1 MAQVVLGSV
10 GAAVAGP
17 AGRLIGAVAGRALD
31 DALVGALTPAREGP
45 RVDGLRLTSAA
56 EGAGLPFAIGRNRV
70 GGQVIWAAQFR
81 ERRLERGGGKGG
93 PAQRDY
99 AYSLSFAVALC
110 EGPVDGVGRIWAD
123 NQPMDLTGVSWRLHR
138 GDEGQGPDPLIAAV
152 EGAAPAYRGVAYLVF
167 EDLPLAVWANRPPMI
182 SAEVFRRP
190 AGDGAD
196 LEGRISGV
204 CLIPG
209 AGEFTLATTPVL
221 RRTGLTTVEAENV
234 HAADGRPDL
243 IVSLEQLEAQ
253 CPNLTR
259 VNLVVGWF
267 GDSLE
272 AGACRIRPG
281 VERRDKAT
289 EPLDWSVAGET
300 RATAHVVSQVEG
312 RPAYGGTPSDDTVRQ
327 AVAELKRRGLE
338 VVLYPFLFMDG
349 DGYPWRGRITA
360 DDPTMAA
367 ADIAA
372 FFDGPE
378 GFDRF
383 ILHHAALAAET
394 GADGLLIGSEMR
406 GLTTSRAT
414 DGSYPAVAR
423 LQALAAAARAV
434 VGPGPALSYAA
445 DWSEYFGHQTADGD
459 RLFHLDP
466 LWADPALDHV
476 AIDWYPPMGDWRD
489 GDDHLD
495 ALAGY
500 PGPADPAYLA
510 AQIAGG
516 EGFDWYYADAA
527 ARTAQV
533 RTPIV
538 DTGQGE
544 DWVFRPKD
552 LAGWWGNP
560 HHDRVGGGRSPT
572 PTAWVPGM
580 KPVRLTEIGCAAVD
594 RGGNAPNLFQ
604 DPKSSES
611 AAPPFSLGGRDDRM
625 QRRLLRALYDSLED
639 RARNPLSPVYRGPMI
654 AGAEVWC
661 WDARPYPAF
670 PALTEVWADAPQ
682 WRTGHW
688 LNGRLTGEAVDLIRA
703 VLRRGGVADE
713 EMLVEAVA
721 EGPTGL
727 VTVRP
732 TRVREAL
739 VPLLTAVD
747 ARLAERDGKIAV
759 LAADRAEAPL
769 VLDADDR
776 ALPASGVVEE
786 VVREPGAPAAS
797 VQVRYVDDGNGYQTG
812 AALAVAA
819 VDGPRVTLDMAVSC
833 ARPVAAAA
841 AARALAAAAARETL
855 AVSPGPLARLRLEP
869 GDAVR
874 RPDGGLWR
882 VAGLADRDDGPR
894 AELELL
900 EAPAAAVP
908 PPPPVSDPQPPT
920 PEGARPFLAI
930 LDLPPQ
936 PGSEVDSRPLAAV
949 ARSPWR
955 PMAVWAGSDGET
967 LSLRGRVETPAT
979 VGRLT
984 AALAPGPI
992 GRWQETGGLE
1002 VEIEGAVPE
1011 SRSAA
1016 QVLAGGGLLAVAV
1029 ADGWELLQYRQ
1040 AEIVGAG
1047 RWRLTGLLRGQL
1059 GTEAAVR
1066 LGAPAGA
1073 LVVAPETCTRVGVSL
1088 AERGLERLWR
1098 AGPDGGAPGP
1108 AAAQVSAVWTG
1119 VQARPWSPAHLRATA
1134 TAEGL
1139 EIRWVPRVRIGG
1151 DGWELEPDDV
1161 DGPDRFAV
1169 HVLAGGL
1176 EVRRFE
1182 ATARRAL
1189 YPAADLAPDRAAHGP
1204 LTLAVVRYGT
1214 GFGWGAPA
1222 FLDI

>member
-1 MAQVVLGSV
+1 MAQVILSSV
-10 GAAVAGP
+10 GAALGGP
-17 AGRLIGAVAGRALD
+17 VGRLAGAVAGRMLD
-31 DALVGALTPAREGP
+31 DAVVGALTPAREGP
-45 RVDGLRLTSAA
+45 RIDGLRLTSAA

-70 GGQVIWAAQFR
+70 AGQVVWAAQFR

-138 GDEGQGPDPLIAAV
+138 GDEAQGPDPLIAAV

-167 EDLPLAVWANRPPMI
+167 EDLPLAVWGNRPPMI

-209 AGEFTLATTPVL
+209 AGEFTLATTAVL
-221 RRTGLTTVEAENV
+221 RRTGLTTVAAENV

-243 IVSLEQLEAQ
+243 IVSLDQLEAQ
-253 CPNLTR
+253 CPNLRR
-259 VNLVVGWF
+259 VNLVTGWF
-267 GDSLE
+267 GDSLT

-300 RATAHVVSQVEG
+300 RATAHEVSQVEG
-312 RPAYGGTPSDDTVRQ
+312 RPAYGGTPSDETVRQ
-327 AVAELKRRGLE
+327 AVAELKRRGRE
-338 VVLYPFLFMDG
+338 VVLYPFLFMDS

-360 DDPTMAA
+360 ADPATAA

-406 GLTTSRAT
+406 GLTTSRAS

-423 LQALAAAARAV
+423 LRALAAAVRGV

-459 RLFHLDP
+459 RVFHLDP

-489 GDDHLD
+489 GEDHLD

-500 PGPADPAYLA
+500 RGPDDPAYLA
-510 AQIAGG
+510 AQVAGG
-516 EGFDWYYADAA
+516 EGFDWYYADDA
-527 ARTAQV
+527 ARAAQV

-538 DTGQGE
+538 DTGWGE
-544 DWVFRPKD
+544 AWLFRPKD

-560 HHDRVGGGRSPT
+560 HHDRIGGVRSPAS
-572 PTAWVPGM
+572 TAWVPGM
-580 KPVRLTEIGCAAVD
+580 KPIRLTEIGCAAID

-611 AAPPFSLGGRDDRM
+611 AAPPFSRGGRDDRM
-625 QRRLLRALYDSLED
+625 QRRLLGALYDALAD
-639 RARNPLSPVYRGPMI
+639 PVRNPMSPVYGGPMI

-688 LNGRLTGEAVDLIRA
+688 LNGRLTGEAADLIRA
-703 VLRRGGVADE
+703 VLRRGGMPDE
-713 EMLVEAVA
+713 AMTVEAVA
-721 EGPTGL
+721 DGPTGL
-727 VTVRP
+727 ATVRP

-739 VPLLTAVD
+739 APLLTAVD
-747 ARLAERDGKIAV
+747 GRLAERDGKIAV

-769 VLDADDR
+769 LLDAADL
-776 ALPASGVVEE
+776 ALPESGVVAEA
-786 VVREPGAPAAS
+786 VREPGAPAAS
-797 VQVRYVDDGNGYQTG
+797 VQVRYVDDGDAYQTG

-819 VDGPRVTLDMAVSC
+819 VDGPRVLVDMAVSC

-841 AARALAAAAARETL
+841 AGRTLAGVAARETL
-855 AVSPGPLARLRLEP
+855 TVSPGPLARLRLEP

-882 VAGLADRDDGPR
+882 LVGLADREDGPQ
-894 AELELL
+894 AQLEPWG
-900 EAPAAAVP
+900 EPVSPAP
-908 PPPPVSDPQPPT
+908 PPPPVSDPPPAT
-920 PEGARPFLAI
+920 PDGARPFLAI
-930 LDLPPQ
+930 LDLPPL
-936 PGSEVDSRPLAAV
+936 PGSETDARPLAAV

-955 PMAVWAGSDGET
+955 PMAVWAGADGESLT
-967 LSLRGRVETPAT
+967 LRGRAETPAT

-984 AALAPGPI
+984 APLDPGPT
-992 GRWQETGGLE
+992 GRWQETGALE
-1002 VEIEGAVPE
+1002 VEIEGAAPE
-1011 SRSAA
+1011 RRTAG
-1016 QVLAGGGLLAVAV
+1016 QVLGGGGLLAVAV
-1029 ADGWELLQYRQ
+1029 GDGWELLQYRQ
-1040 AEIVGAG
+1040 AELVSGG
-1047 RWRLTGLLRGQL
+1047 LWRLSGLLRGQR
-1059 GTEAAVR
+1059 GSEAMAR
-1066 LGAPAGA
+1066 RGAPTGA
-1073 LVVAPETCTRVGVSL
+1073 LVVVPETCVRVGVSL
-1088 AERGLERLWR
+1088 DERGLERVWR

-1108 AAAQVSAVWTG
+1108 AAAQVGAVWSG
-1119 VQARPWSPAHLRATA
+1119 VQARPWSPAHLRVTQ
-1134 TAEGL
+1134 TPEGL
-1139 EIRWVPRVRIGG
+1139 AIRWIPRVRLGG
-1151 DGWELEPDDV
+1151 DGWDREPDDI
-1161 DGPDRFAV
+1161 DGPERFAV
-1169 HVLAGGL
+1169 QVLAGGIA
-1176 EVRRFE
+1176 VRRFE
-1182 ATARRAL
+1182 TTARQAL
-1189 YPAADLAPDRAAHGP
+1189 YPAADLAADRAAHGA
-1204 LTLAVVRYGT
+1204 LTLAVARQGPGY
-1214 GFGWGAPA
+1214 GWGDPA
-1222 FLDI
+1222 LLDI